1 MRISRNSTLG
11 FVEIL
16 AKCRKKKKKKK
27 FGADRDLNWDR
38 QIGNQVY
45 IPRDHRAS
53 YKFMWFHYYIY
64 HRVDEIRR
72 KKYLASTRIW
82 TRNSWL
88 TTRYSYPE
96 TRGGSYKFTWFHF
109 YIYHRV
115 DEIRRKKYLASTRIW
130 TRDSWLTTRYSY
142 PETRGV
148 VIEYSLEFNIWIIS
162 SAIASF

>member
-27 FGADRDLNWDR
+27 NFGADRDLNRDR

-53 YKFMWFHYYIY
+53 YKFMWFHY
-64 HRVDEIRR
+64 
-72 KKYLASTRIW
+72 
-82 TRNSWL
+82 
-88 TTRYSYPE
+88 
-96 TRGGSYKFTWFHF
+96 

-148 VIEYSLEFNIWIIS
+148 VIEYSLEFNIWIVIY
-162 SAIASF
+162 SAIASISDIFSHFFWNFSNFGSV